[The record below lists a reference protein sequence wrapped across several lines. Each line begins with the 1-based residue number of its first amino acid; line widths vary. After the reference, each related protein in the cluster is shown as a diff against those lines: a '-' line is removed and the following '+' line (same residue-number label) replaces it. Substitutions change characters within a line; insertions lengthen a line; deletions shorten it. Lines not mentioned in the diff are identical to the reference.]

1 MQWLLRSSELLDRI
15 LNSPQQPLFS
25 AVLSVSSRQEDS
37 PPLSVW
43 LSALLKDAKVL
54 LARISSPLFCK
65 GRSRAQILR
74 NVDCVFP
81 SESNCRVTQDASARP
96 AGCPKS
102 GSSELPVELLLA
114 SFNFLPRACLLTVM
128 RVSRTWLRLARALY
142 HSRRS
147 LSPATL
153 YPFLCGS
160 RLEQFASNRPIFIRR
175 LDLQVDFDRVDLHTL
190 AACLMRGVSGLRLC
204 LSSSL
209 YADYQAE
216 TADLQRRKD
225 IEKRTAL
232 STAILGALFSA
243 NQSLGIRELE
253 LVWFILDD
261 RLLKGLYI
269 DGEPADCPM
278 NDYHG
283 KPTEYPMNDDHGK
296 PTEYPMNDDHGKPTE
311 YPMNDTHGK
320 PTDFT
325 VNGKPPSHTRGLLL
339 ALSRVHRLD
348 LTCTDFG
355 PSMHP
360 STLFSIFPNLSQLS
374 YWSVSSA
381 LTDHRLLQSQP
392 SRNALARVSLSV
404 HLDSFAPMR
413 ALLDS
418 CPGLLSL
425 RLWKKSGK
433 L

>member
-1 MQWLLRSSELLDRI
+1 
-15 LNSPQQPLFS
+15 
-25 AVLSVSSRQEDS
+25 
-37 PPLSVW
+37 
-43 LSALLKDAKVL
+43 
-54 LARISSPLFCK
+54 
-65 GRSRAQILR
+65 
-74 NVDCVFP
+74 
-81 SESNCRVTQDASARP
+81 
-96 AGCPKS
+96 
-102 GSSELPVELLLA
+102 
-114 SFNFLPRACLLTVM
+114 
-128 RVSRTWLRLARALY
+128 
-142 HSRRS
+142 
-147 LSPATL
+147 
-153 YPFLCGS
+153 
-160 RLEQFASNRPIFIRR
+160 
-175 LDLQVDFDRVDLHTL
+175 
-190 AACLMRGVSGLRLC
+190 
-204 LSSSL
+204 
-209 YADYQAE
+209 
-216 TADLQRRKD
+216 
-225 IEKRTAL
+225 
-232 STAILGALFSA
+232 
-243 NQSLGIRELE
+243 SLGIRELE

-278 NDYHG
+278 NDTRDQ
-283 KPTEYPMNDDHGK
+283 PAEYPMNDTHGK
-296 PTEYPMNDDHGKPTE
+296 PTDLTMNDTHGKPTDFT
-311 YPMNDTHGK
+311 MNDTHGK

-325 VNGKPPSHTRGLLL
+325 VNGKPPSHTRGFLL

-374 YWSVSSA
+374 YWSVSSS

-433 L
+433 LVLERRDVVSLVRGVQQSLWVDCRACPGAWDFSPLTADAGRALGRLTRLGIARYTIDVDGLLPLLRASAVSEISGILISCHSRQHAVASVAKLAGLEWLVRLALHISLAGAGVGEDVARSTERECAELLASRPSIREVELRVSWK